1 MGSSGRR
8 EDGGESEVRVLRPSV
23 SSLRV
28 TVDWLRPQ
36 NESHSFCQVALS
48 MQSVCPVPETAPTS
62 HDLRPR
68 IPRFSLW
75 FP

>member
-8 EDGGESEVRVLRPSV
+8 EDGGESEVRVLHPSV
-23 SSLRV
+23 SSLQV
-28 TVDWLRPQ
+28 TVDWLHPQ
-36 NESHSFCQVALS
+36 NESHSSPLYG
-48 MQSVCPVPETAPTS
+48 VCPVPETAPTS

-68 IPRFSLW
+68 IPRFSLE